1 MFRPEDNPILD
12 YAEDDGV
19 KIEPKF
25 FVPII
30 ANVLVNGC
38 EGIGTGYR
46 TYVSN
51 YNPLD
56 IIDVTR
62 TYITSNKIEV
72 ENLVP
77 FYRNFN
83 GNTITEESS
92 CTFYGSYTIEGSTII
107 INELPPK
114 IWSNHY
120 FDQLLKHMPDYVTD
134 CIQQSTKEDVR
145 IIVKTAPGTDL
156 MQKNII
162 EDMKLFTKVSTTQ
175 MHLFDDDNTLIR
187 YENTGQIIAKHAS
200 VRIETY
206 QKRLQYQIAQA
217 KSMLKFI

>member
-1 MFRPEDNPILD
+1 
-12 YAEDDGV
+12 
-19 KIEPKF
+19 
-25 FVPII
+25 
-30 ANVLVNGC
+30 
-38 EGIGTGYR
+38 
-46 TYVSN
+46 
-51 YNPLD
+51 
-56 IIDVTR
+56 
-62 TYITSNKIEV
+62 
-72 ENLVP
+72 
-77 FYRNFN
+77 
-83 GNTITEESS
+83 
-92 CTFYGSYTIEGSTII
+92 
-107 INELPPK
+107 
-114 IWSNHY
+114 
-120 FDQLLKHMPDYVTD
+120 MPDYVTD

-217 KSMLKFI
+217 EIDVEIYMNKARFVQEIVNKTIVLTNKKKEELRSTLRDMKYYEHNNFDYLLDMKIFSITIDEVEKLTSAAQNMKNKLDELKRTTPQSVWLKEIDELEQAYNTYIQQKQVSTSVKKPKKRRCSIVNE